1 MFWRSCGRPSGGR
14 ILFDM
19 KKLFTALV
27 SAAAA
32 MLALAGPASIDFML
46 PSTDTVAAGDV
57 GDAWDW

>member
-1 MFWRSCGRPSGGR
+1 
-14 ILFDM
+14 M